1 VTARYSF
8 WRGLAAVVAAGWA
21 VGLSASPQLADLSND
36 LTREKAIAY
45 FDRPATDPAAALS
58 RRLRDGEVRLRVDD
72 TFGYLPAILEA
83 LNVPIDSQILTYGR
97 NSIQA
102 LQITPK
108 NPRAIYFN
116 DSVTV
121 GYIHGADFI
130 EIASHDPQQGTVFY
144 TMYQPRA
151 NAPLERADY
160 CLQCHNSRATL
171 EVPGMLV
178 RSIVTAPTGTP
189 MPRFGNYLSD
199 HRSPFEERWAGWYVT
214 GTHGSMRHLG
224 NTLLVDREHPESLV
238 SDRSLNVQTVR
249 DRFDAGHYLSPH
261 SDLVALLVF
270 EHEMRALNLLTRI
283 GWDARVAIAKGR
295 TDVPA
300 IMDAEAQ
307 DVVDYLLFVDE
318 TPLPSPVK
326 GTSGF
331 AERFSAQGPRD
342 KQGRSLRQLDLEHRI
357 MRYPC
362 SFTIYGA
369 SFDGLPPPAR
379 DAIYRRLWS
388 VLSGAESASKYAR
401 LSAADRRA
409 IVEILRDTKPD
420 LPAYFND

>member
-8 WRGLAAVVAAGWA
+8 WRGVAAVVAAGWA
-21 VGLSASPQLADLSND
+21 IGLSASPQLADLSND
-36 LTREKAIAY
+36 LIREKAIAY

-58 RRLRDGEVRLRVDD
+58 RRLRDGEVRLRVDE

-283 GWDARVAIAKGR
+283 GWDARVAIARGR

-388 VLSGAESASKYAR
+388 VLSGAEPASKYAR

-409 IVEILRDTKPD
+409 IIEILRDTKPG